1 MLCSSFA
8 AELGDFA
15 EASFP
20 EGYLEHS
27 GLLGPQVRGT
37 RRRKTEL
44 EHSELRRRKGIVCAC
59 VRACVHRDQVGS
71 LQPLAVCI
79 VVVSLCTQRVVWV

>member
-44 EHSELRRRKGIVCAC
+44 EHSELRRKGIVCAC
-59 VRACVHRDQVGS
+59 VRVCIETKW
-71 LQPLAVCI
+71 AVCNPLP
-79 VVVSLCTQRVVWV
+79 SA